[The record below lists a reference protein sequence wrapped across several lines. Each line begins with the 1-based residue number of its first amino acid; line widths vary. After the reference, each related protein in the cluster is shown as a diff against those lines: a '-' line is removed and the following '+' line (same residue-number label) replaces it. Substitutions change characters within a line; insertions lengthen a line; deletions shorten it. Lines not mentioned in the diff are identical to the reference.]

1 MGYAAMGTTRKRKST
16 RAQVAR
22 DVDRHSVSV
31 DRLSVHPQSLKA
43 MRARLVVAA
52 GAARICTAALAAQ
65 AADYDQ
71 DAVLVLRHCICGSV
85 DDGIQALD
93 EILAGGE
100 S

>member
-1 MGYAAMGTTRKRKST
+1 MGPTGKAKST
-16 RAQVAR
+16 RAQAAR
-22 DVDRHSVSV
+22 DVDRQTLPIE
-31 DRLSVHPQSLKA
+31 RLSVHPQSLKA

-85 DDGIQALD
+85 DDGIQTLD
-93 EILAGGE
+93 EILAGGM